1 MTIACGIEWLE
12 FIVVLMIDILN
23 FVQFLTGFSDLL
35 MGMTVLGISN
45 SFVDLF
51 IDRALA
57 IQGFEILAI
66 TGIFAGQMFNFLFG
80 FGVSSLMKFFR
91 SSSTNP
97 LRFNLY
103 SFDAIYRDKD
113 SMLTFNILLAS
124 LLSLAFLLVMVF
136 VGKFS
141 FGKTVAYTG
150 FVWYFVVIAVMF
162 TIELTKGSK

>member
-1 MTIACGIEWLE
+1 
-12 FIVVLMIDILN
+12 MIDILN

-80 FGVSSLMKFFR
+80 FGISSLMKSFR
-91 SSSTNP
+91 STGSVP

-103 SFDAIYRDKD
+103 SFESIYREKD

-124 LLSLAFLLVMVF
+124 LIALVFLLVMVF

-141 FGKTVAYTG
+141 FGKKVAYTG
-150 FVWYFVVIAVMF
+150 FTWYLVVIVAMF
-162 TIELTKGSK
+162 AIELTKGKK

>member
-1 MTIACGIEWLE
+1 
-12 FIVVLMIDILN
+12 
-23 FVQFLTGFSDLL
+23 

-91 SSSTNP
+91 STGNNP
-97 LRFNLY
+97 LRFKLY
-103 SFDAIYRDKD
+103 SIDAIYRDKD
-113 SMLTFNILLAS
+113 PMLTFNILLAS
-124 LLSLAFLLVMVF
+124 LVALVFLLVMVF

-141 FGKTVAYTG
+141 FGKKVAYTG
-150 FVWYFVVIAVMF
+150 FAWYLVVLVVMF
-162 TIELTKGSK
+162 TIEISKGKK